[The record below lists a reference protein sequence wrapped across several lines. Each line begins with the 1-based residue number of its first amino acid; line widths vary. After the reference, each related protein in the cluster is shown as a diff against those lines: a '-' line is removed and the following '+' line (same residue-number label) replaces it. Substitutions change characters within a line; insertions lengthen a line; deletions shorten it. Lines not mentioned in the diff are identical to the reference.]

1 MNLFSI
7 EFGLC
12 FFIFWPIYY
21 FLNTR
26 PHLQKVVLLA
36 FSYLFLGSFGLK
48 FLIIN
53 FIFSTAIFLFARAA
67 QSKDSAIPFA
77 AGVVFILCAL
87 AFFKYGDYF
96 AIKFTRLHLEN
107 IALPLGISF
116 YSFMST
122 LLLKAV
128 RDGEI
133 EAPDYLDTLIFLS
146 FFAAIISGPILR
158 PKPFFEALNS
168 PKVFRAS
175 PVIFALLCS
184 ALFKKLI
191 VANHLF
197 EIVNPVFAAPTL
209 PASQLLGA
217 LFGYSVLLYA
227 DFSGYVDFVTALGLM
242 CGFVL
247 PQNFNRPFTARN
259 LKIFWQ
265 NWHISLMN
273 FFKECVY
280 FPLGG
285 SRGTQAQTQ
294 LNVMLVFVISGVWHG
309 AGLSFLLWG
318 LIHGLGVVFLN
329 LTDERKWLNSA
340 ILGRYF
346 TFIFVSM
353 AWVFFTMDFEGAVRY
368 IGAIFRNSGG
378 ELLAI
383 CALFAGVFVFVF
395 LYSALDVYPILVKFF
410 ENINAIFSAVFLAI
424 FGIIIY
430 FLMPSGMPNFIYQGF

>member
-21 FLNTR
+21 FLNDKTQA
-26 PHLQKVVLLA
+26 QKAVLLA
-36 FSYLFLGSFGLK
+36 FSYLFLASFGLK

-53 FIFSTAIFLFARAA
+53 FIFSTAIFLFARAVA
-67 QSKDSAIPFA
+67 DKDSTLPFA
-77 AGVVFILCAL
+77 AGVIFVLCAL
-87 AFFKYGDYF
+87 VFFKYGGYF
-96 AIKFTRLHLEN
+96 TIKFGVIKLEN

-116 YSFMST
+116 YSFMSI

-128 RDGEI
+128 RGGEL
-133 EAPDYLDTLIFLS
+133 EAPSYFDTLIFLS
-146 FFAAIISGPILR
+146 FFAVIISGPILR

-168 PKVFRAS
+168 PKVFSAS
-175 PVIFALLCS
+175 PAVFALLCS

-191 VANHLF
+191 IANHLF
-197 EIVNPVFAAPTL
+197 ELINPIFAAPTL

-242 CGFVL
+242 CGFTL

-285 SRGTQAQTQ
+285 SRGTRAQTQ
-294 LNVMLVFVISGVWHG
+294 LNVMLVFAISGVWHG
-309 AGLSFLLWG
+309 AGLGFLLWG

-329 LTDERKWLNSA
+329 LNSEREWL
-340 ILGRYF
+340 
-346 TFIFVSM
+346 
-353 AWVFFTMDFEGAVRY
+353 
-368 IGAIFRNSGG
+368 
-378 ELLAI
+378 
-383 CALFAGVFVFVF
+383 
-395 LYSALDVYPILVKFF
+395 K
-410 ENINAIFSAVFLAI
+410 
-424 FGIIIY
+424 
-430 FLMPSGMPNFIYQGF
+430 

>member
-21 FLNTR
+21 FLNDKTQA
-26 PHLQKVVLLA
+26 QKAVLLT
-36 FSYLFLGSFGLK
+36 FSYLFLASFGLK

-53 FIFSTAIFLFARAA
+53 FIFSTAIFLFARAVA
-67 QSKDSAIPFA
+67 DKDSALPFV
-77 AGVVFILCAL
+77 AGVIFVLCTL
-87 AFFKYGDYF
+87 AFFKYGGYF
-96 AIKFTRLHLEN
+96 TIKFGVIRLEN

-116 YSFMST
+116 YSFMSI

-128 RDGEI
+128 RGGEL
-133 EAPDYLDTLIFLS
+133 EAPSYFDTLIFLS

-168 PKVFRAS
+168 PKVFSAS
-175 PVIFALLCS
+175 PAVFALLCS

-191 VANHLF
+191 IANHLF
-197 EIVNPVFAAPTL
+197 ELINPIFAAPTL

-242 CGFVL
+242 CGFTL

-285 SRGTQAQTQ
+285 SRGTRAQTQ
-294 LNVMLVFVISGVWHG
+294 LNVMLVFAISGVWHG
-309 AGLSFLLWG
+309 AGLGFLLWG

-329 LTDERKWLNSA
+329 LTSEREWLKSA
-340 ILGRYF
+340 MPARYF

-353 AWVFFTMDFEGAVRY
+353 VWVFFTMDFEGAVRY
-368 IGAIFRNSGG
+368 IGAIFRNSDG
-378 ELLAI
+378 ELFAI
-383 CALFAGVFVFVF
+383 CALFASVFAFVF
-395 LYSALDVYPILVKFF
+395 LYAAFDVYPLLIKFF
-410 ENINAIFSAVFLAI
+410 ENLNIFFSAVFLAI
-424 FGIIIY
+424 FGIIIF